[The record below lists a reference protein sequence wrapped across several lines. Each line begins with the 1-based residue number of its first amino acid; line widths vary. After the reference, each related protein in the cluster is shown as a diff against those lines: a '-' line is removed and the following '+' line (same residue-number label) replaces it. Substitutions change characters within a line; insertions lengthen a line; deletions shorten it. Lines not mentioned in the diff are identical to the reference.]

1 MAAITNAAEYPY
13 FFAIEPAANELMPT
27 NRSTNALTEPRS
39 FTSLPRSIVPLAT
52 TLRAST
58 GKRSARQQR
67 NH

>member
-39 FTSLPRSIVPLAT
+39 LRVCLAVLF
-52 TLRAST
+52 LR
-58 GKRSARQQR
+58 R
-67 NH
+67 